1 MTQAIIRDVQ
11 KGGLKKVPEIRT
23 GYTVKVYQKIKE
35 GNKERLQGF
44 EGLVIKT
51 NSGEG
56 ADKTFTVRKI
66 ASGVGVE
73 KVFPLHSPFIAKID
87 VIKKAKIR
95 RAKLYYMRNK
105 TGKAARLSETYM
117 AREVEPVVTEE
128 KKPEETKPEEAK
140 KE

>member
-1 MTQAIIRDVQ
+1 MTQAILRDVQ
-11 KGGLKKVPEIRT
+11 KSGLKKVPEIKA

-56 ADKTFTVRKI
+56 PDKTFTVRRI

-73 KVFPLHSPFIAKID
+73 KVFPLHSPFIAKIEI
-87 VIKKAKIR
+87 IKKAKVR

-117 AREVEPVVTEE
+117 AREEEPVIT
-128 KKPEETKPEEAK
+128 KEETKTEVKAE
-140 KE
+140 

>member
-1 MTQAIIRDVQ
+1 MTQAILRDVQ
-11 KGGLKKVPEIRT
+11 KGGLKKVPEIKA

-56 ADKTFTVRKI
+56 PDKTFTVRKI

-87 VIKKAKIR
+87 ILKKAKIR

-117 AREVEPVVTEE
+117 NREVEPVVAEVAAE
-128 KKPEETKPEEAK
+128 KKPEEKTA
-140 KE
+140 